1 MFVYYKCYISI
12 EWTFLKEFMLIRQA
26 NQKSA
31 IFFTIGIF
39 KIKALNFEQMSQQ
52 MPWFINDGYELQW
65 CCHFISGISKNE
77 TINLIE
83 NADLTEKSAALQ
95 SIKDCYLI

>member
-1 MFVYYKCYISI
+1 MFVYHKCYISI

-52 MPWFINDGYELQW
+52 MP
-65 CCHFISGISKNE
+65 
-77 TINLIE
+77 
-83 NADLTEKSAALQ
+83 
-95 SIKDCYLI
+95 